1 MCIATVCEPSCDVID
16 FEIEFILLIKPFF
29 YMTKKSIQKFKY
41 LENEKSILSALSALN
56 CKKSS

>member
-29 YMTKKSIQKFKY
+29 DMTKKSIQKFKY